1 MVKGGGQ
8 REVSWGRGRY
18 GRDSSQVN
26 TEVDQ
31 RVDRLTD
38 GRETSDQKKYD
49 RRKISQN
56 NGKRIKTSTREHP
69 ISMALSL

>member
-1 MVKGGGQ
+1 MPEGGVGQGGQ

-31 RVDRLTD
+31 LVDRLTD
-38 GRETSDQKKYD
+38 GRETSDQKK
-49 RRKISQN
+49 KI
-56 NGKRIKTSTREHP
+56 
-69 ISMALSL
+69 